1 MYNAITDVPGIK
13 AGHYTDL
20 VAATG
25 CTVVLCEQGAVAGV
39 DVRGASPGT
48 RETDL
53 MRPMTLVDKIHAIL
67 LAGGSAFGL
76 DAASGVMRYLEE
88 KGIGYVTGAGLV
100 PIVPAAVLF
109 DLAIGSSKIR
119 PGAEQGYAACQCAA
133 AASVE
138 EGCVGAGTG
147 AMVGQLLGNGRATK
161 SGLGTASEI
170 LPNGVIVGAIVA
182 VNALG
187 DVIDEKTGEILAGL
201 RSYNGR
207 GFQPTIDLL
216 RQAGGGNME
225 SAYHTTIGVVATNAK
240 LDKNGA
246 NKMAQMAHDG
256 LARSINP
263 CHTMF
268 DGDTI
273 FALSQ
278 GDKLLDLTCAGA
290 VAAEVLAEAIRRAV
304 MQAVSL
310 CNVPA
315 RGDIVC

>member
-1 MYNAITDVPGIK
+1 MN
-13 AGHYTDL
+13 
-20 VAATG
+20 
-25 CTVVLCEQGAVAGV
+25 
-39 DVRGASPGT
+39 
-48 RETDL
+48 
-53 MRPMTLVDKIHAIL
+53 LVDKVHAVL

-88 KGIGYVTGAGLV
+88 KGIGFMTGAGLV

-119 PGAEQGYAACQCAA
+119 PGAEQGYSACQCAVSV
-133 AASVE
+133 SVE

-187 DVIDEKTGEILAGL
+187 DVVDEKTGEILAGL
-201 RSYNGR
+201 RSPDGR
-207 GFQPTIDLL
+207 GLQPTIDLL
-216 RQAGGGNME
+216 RQAGGGHME
-225 SAYHTTIGVVATNAK
+225 SACHTTIGVVATNAK
-240 LDKNGA
+240 LDKSGA

-256 LARSINP
+256 LARTIHP

-268 DGDTI
+268 DGDTV
-273 FALSQ
+273 FALSL
-278 GDKLLDLTCAGA
+278 GDKAFDLTSLGA
-290 VAAEVLAEAIRRAV
+290 IAVEVLAKAVVRAV
-304 MQAVSL
+304 TQATGL
-310 CNVPA
+310 CGVPA
-315 RGDIVC
+315 RRDIVLK